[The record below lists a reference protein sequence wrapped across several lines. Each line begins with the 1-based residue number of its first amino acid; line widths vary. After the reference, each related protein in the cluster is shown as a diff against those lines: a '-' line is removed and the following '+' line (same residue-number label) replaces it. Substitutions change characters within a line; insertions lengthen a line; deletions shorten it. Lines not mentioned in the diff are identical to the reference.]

1 MSAAE
6 RVPMQASGDRAGA
19 WLYGRW
25 TDLLLGCGL
34 SYLLS
39 LPLLYAVSASTGTW
53 GWPNGW
59 VVLFALLI
67 NGPHYGATILRVY
80 ESGADRRK
88 YAVFAVYVTLAIAVL
103 FAASSRSVGLASV
116 LITAYLTWSPWHFSG
131 QNYGLALMFLR
142 RRGIAVDAVTKRLVY
157 ASFVLS
163 AALAILAI
171 HGGNEAM
178 VFAPNTIRVANA
190 PQILKLS
197 LPAAVSTPLSVAVL
211 VAYLACLGAAGW
223 RLTRNARL
231 SELGPSFLLVLT
243 QAMWFTVP
251 ALVGSASAGTLMF
264 SAIWISVWHSLQ
276 YLWVTTYYAKSSERS
291 DGVQRF
297 LLKSLVA
304 GTAVQALPGV
314 AMSPQFFG
322 TVPWDAG
329 LAATLFAVVNLHH
342 FVLDGAIWKLRD
354 GRVARVLLRAPEPA
368 GTDSAAPAP
377 RRPWLPA
384 LVWGVACL
392 GLLVPLGQALGRS
405 ALDGPLPEEGALR
418 RSLSMLQWTGRET
431 TKVHYRIGTLYAR
444 QGDHDRAIAHF
455 ERSVELFPTAYVWFA
470 LGNEYR
476 TLGRWERAQ
485 SAFESAIALNPDV
498 AEAHYGRAG
507 ALLAQ
512 SDALGAGSRDEA
524 RDSLEHALALKP
536 GMTPAALALAR
547 LQRSDGRPDEAIAT
561 LERALGAA
569 EPAGAQAIR
578 NELTQLR

>member
-1 MSAAE
+1 
-6 RVPMQASGDRAGA
+6 VPVQARSDRAGA

-25 TDLLLGCGL
+25 IDLLLGCGL
-34 SYLLS
+34 SYLIS

-59 VVLFALLI
+59 VVVFALLI

-88 YAVFAVYVTLAIAVL
+88 YAVFAVYVTLAIALL

-142 RRGIAVDAVTKRLVY
+142 RRGVAVDPTTKRIVY

-163 AALAILAI
+163 AALAMLAI

-178 VFAPNTIRVANA
+178 VFAPNTIRVTNA
-190 PQILKLS
+190 PQILRLS
-197 LPAAVSTPLSVAVL
+197 LPAAVSVPLGAAIL
-211 VAYLACLGAAGW
+211 AAYLACLGAAGW
-223 RLTRNARL
+223 RLSRNARL
-231 SELGPSFLLVLT
+231 ADLGPSALLVLT

-276 YLWVTTYYAKSSERS
+276 YLWVTTYYAKSSESS
-291 DGVQRF
+291 DTVRRF

-342 FVLDGAIWKLRD
+342 FILDGAIWKLRD

-368 GTDSAAPAP
+368 AADAAAPAA
-377 RRPWLPA
+377 RRTWMPV

-405 ALDGPLPEEGALR
+405 ALDGPLPEEGELK
-418 RSLSMLQWTGRET
+418 RSLQVLQWVGRET

-444 QGDHDRAIAHF
+444 QGDHARAISHF
-455 ERSVELFPTAYVWFA
+455 ERSIELFPTAYAWFA

-485 SAFESAIALNPDV
+485 GAFESAIALNPDV
-498 AEAHYGRAG
+498 AEAHFGRAR

-512 SDALGAGSRDEA
+512 SDTLDAASRDEA
-524 RDSLEHALALKP
+524 RASLERALALKP
-536 GMTPAALALAR
+536 GFTAAAVALA
-547 LQRSDGRPDEAIAT
+547 Q
-561 LERALGAA
+561 LEREDGVLSESA
-569 EPAGAQAIR
+569 R
-578 NELTQLR
+578 D